1 MRLVRLLLAE
11 LGFFVLLL
19 VLLVPLCLALVA
31 MVLGGA
37 ADCLMELLRTVQAHL
52 TRMQQGG
59 E

>member
-19 VLLVPLCLALVA
+19 VLLVPLFLALFA
-31 MVLGGA
+31 MLLGGA
-37 ADCLMELLRTVQAHL
+37 ADCMMDLCRAVQRWLLR
-52 TRMQQGG
+52 QQGG